1 MVNRRVFFALLLT
14 GLTAV
19 LAAIPGPSRALAD
32 SGSADFNYLVA
43 SGFLCV
49 PPSPSACPA
58 VARAASGD
66 TIKITGAGTLS
77 IHTKSVSGGG
87 FFTHKDPAGQVVATG
102 VWTAAQLESF
112 NSYGTSPGFPPTF
125 EGGLVLIRVHLV
137 SHTGEAANAILQ
149 VNCSIGKAPE
159 GHSGDFVRLAV
170 DGGPNFNEGV
180 SGATLF
186 VRLP

>member
-1 MVNRRVFFALLLT
+1 MVNRRVFLAMLLT

-43 SGFLCV
+43 SGFLCG
-49 PPSPSACPA
+49 SPSACPA
-58 VARAASGD
+58 VARTASGD
-66 TIKITGAGTLS
+66 AIEITGEGTLS
-77 IHTKSVSGGG
+77 IHTKSISGGG
-87 FFTHKDPAGQVVATG
+87 AFTHKDPAGQVVATG

-137 SHTGEAANAILQ
+137 SNTGEANAILQ